1 MLDERLKITMEEAE
15 NERAFREVYEAN
27 LRDKGAMLEAAE
39 KRFAEA
45 EKARAMAEK
54 RAADFEGKLGEA
66 KIRLIQSKNVIPA
79 RDKEVTDLKEAWQ
92 RAKTNSMTWDLPM
105 SRIPTSRSCLNLDG
119 TGSRKGGRQP

>member
-1 MLDERLKITMEEAE
+1 MLDERLKSTMEEAE

-92 RAKTNSMTWDLPM
+92 RAKTNSMTWDLSTP
-105 SRIPTSRSCLNLDG
+105 RILTSRSSLNLSGMGSGKDG
-119 TGSRKGGRQP
+119 S

>member
-15 NERAFREVYEAN
+15 NERAFREVSEAN

-92 RAKTNSMTWDLPM
+92 RAKTNSMTWDLSTLRILM
-105 SRIPTSRSCLNLDG
+105 SQSSLNLSGMGSGKDG
-119 TGSRKGGRQP
+119 S